1 MRSWILIP
9 AENDKAIAAAA
20 GSGAGAIVID
30 LARPLAPGLQAAARM
45 AASAWL
51 RAHREQV
58 VAERRFERWEVYP
71 EPALEDWL
79 ELLDGV
85 RRRIP
90 RRKME
95 PADEN
100 RLVRTIKE
108 KFPDQK
114 DRL

>member
-1 MRSWILIP
+1 METPGRVRRTDGVLRS
-9 AENDKAIAAAA
+9 ER
-20 GSGAGAIVID
+20 
-30 LARPLAPGLQAAARM
+30 ARHLEVFQR
-45 AASAWL
+45 
-51 RAHREQV
+51 
-58 VAERRFERWEVYP
+58 ERRFEKWENYP
-71 EPALEDWL
+71 DPDLEDWL

-95 PADEN
+95 PADEQ

-114 DRL
+114 DQV

>member
-1 MRSWILIP
+1 MGAKGEISWKRRD
-9 AENDKAIAAAA
+9 EYGDRMEYY
-20 GSGAGAIVID
+20 
-30 LARPLAPGLQAAARM
+30 ARNERGVWKFFQR
-45 AASAWL
+45 
-51 RAHREQV
+51 
-58 VAERRFERWEVYP
+58 ERRFEKWESYAEP
-71 EPALEDWL
+71 EFDDWL

-95 PADEN
+95 PADEQ

-114 DRL
+114 DQV

>member
-1 MRSWILIP
+1 M
-9 AENDKAIAAAA
+9 EYY
-20 GSGAGAIVID
+20 
-30 LARPLAPGLQAAARM
+30 ARNERGVWKFFQR
-45 AASAWL
+45 
-51 RAHREQV
+51 
-58 VAERRFERWEVYP
+58 ERRFEKWESYAEP
-71 EPALEDWL
+71 EFDDWL

-95 PADEN
+95 PADEQ

-114 DRL
+114 DQV